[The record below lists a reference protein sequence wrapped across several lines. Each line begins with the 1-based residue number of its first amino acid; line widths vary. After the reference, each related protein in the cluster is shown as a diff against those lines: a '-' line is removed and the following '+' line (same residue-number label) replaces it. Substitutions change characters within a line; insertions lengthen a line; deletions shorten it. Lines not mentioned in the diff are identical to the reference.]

1 MVTKGLAKF
10 DSDMAE
16 PSESNHSELFRRGVK
31 LKHVVVLQ
39 WAEHS
44 YTSTQQWCCCIHWLV
59 GTDHCAFNSTHKAFG
74 IDNFR
79 KIPYGVNDNYEL
91 FWFLV
96 SAKHRREDASSSGYD
111 GGQISITDYVRITST
126 EWIFNIY
133 PRKGAILVGS
143 DADIII
149 FNPNSSFE
157 ISATSHHSRLDTNV
171 FEGRRGK
178 GKVEVKIAG
187 GRIVW
192 ENGQLKVALGDGKYV
207 EMQPFSYLFG
217 GIDKADA

>member
-1 MVTKGLAKF
+1 MV
-10 DSDMAE
+10 
-16 PSESNHSELFRRGVK
+16 
-31 LKHVVVLQ
+31 
-39 WAEHS
+39 
-44 YTSTQQWCCCIHWLV
+44 LV

-96 SAKHRREDASSSGYD
+96 SAKFPFSWPESVYFLIHLCIGIEERMHLVRDTMVES
-111 GGQISITDYVRITST
+111 GQISITDYVRITST